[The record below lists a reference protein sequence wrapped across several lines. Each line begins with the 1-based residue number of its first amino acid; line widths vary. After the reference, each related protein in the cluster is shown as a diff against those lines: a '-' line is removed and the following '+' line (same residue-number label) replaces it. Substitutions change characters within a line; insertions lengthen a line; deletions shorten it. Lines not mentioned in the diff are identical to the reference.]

1 MTSWR
6 RYVRPVLNPTCSLFR
21 CKIVI
26 NWKRFVC
33 PVLNPTCS
41 LFRCKIVT
49 RREDMS
55 VLFWIKPC
63 QSSVHHLLELHRF
76 LSYLPF
82 FSLIYLLI
90 YLMGVSPDGGLGSPR
105 WRFFQILPLSNLIY
119 SSSYRSTLING
130 FLLTKF
136 CLKLIEN
143 TYLPI

>member
-1 MTSWR
+1 MSVLFWIQPVHCLG
-6 RYVRPVLNPTCSLFR
+6 VRLWPAG
-21 CKIVI
+21 
-26 NWKRFVC
+26 
-33 PVLNPTCS
+33 
-41 LFRCKIVT
+41 
-49 RREDMS
+49 EDMS
-55 VLFWIKPC
+55 VLFWIQPVHCLGVRLWPAGEDMSVLFWIQPC